1 MRKLIVFAFVVL
13 FSTFANAQQ
22 QPTLQEKLRSDVDIN
37 TQFQLLLNQSRN
49 QDATFKVIRRTNV
62 EIIQRNVNDSLSA
75 YRKEIGELKNLTST
89 SSSTINNL
97 QDTVS
102 SLQTALTEEQQKTA
116 TIGFLGID
124 FNKGTYHAMVW
135 AIIALLAL
143 LLFVTLISFRKAK
156 ADAVEHKETAEEAQ
170 NELQTFKK
178 KAMEKEQ
185 QLKRQLLDEQL
196 KRNT

>member
-1 MRKLIVFAFVVL
+1 MKNSIVFAIVVF

-49 QDATFKVIRRTNV
+49 QDATFKIIRRTNV
-62 EIIQRNVNDSLSA
+62 EIIQKNVNDSLSV
-75 YRKEIGELKNLTST
+75 YRKEISELKNLTST
-89 SSSTINNL
+89 SSSTIKNL

-102 SLQTALTEEQQKTA
+102 SLQTALGQEQQKTA
-116 TIGFLGID
+116 TIGFLGVD
-124 FNKGTYHAMVW
+124 FQKGAYHAMVW
-135 AIIALLAL
+135 VIIAVLGL
-143 LLFVTLISFRKAK
+143 LLFVTLISFRKARV
-156 ADAVEHKETAEEAQ
+156 DAVEHKATAEEAQ
-170 NELQTFKK
+170 NELHTFKK

-196 KRNT
+196 KRNS